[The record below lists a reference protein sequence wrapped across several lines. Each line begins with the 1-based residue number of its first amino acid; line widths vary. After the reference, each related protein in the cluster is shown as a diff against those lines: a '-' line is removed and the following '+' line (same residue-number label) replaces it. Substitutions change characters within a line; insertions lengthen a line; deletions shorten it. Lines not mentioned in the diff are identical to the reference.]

1 MITSRIYR
9 DGVLEKEVPFDPDHV
24 DLCRAAEEHRIWID
38 VVDPSDEE
46 LTTLQRSLRLHEL
59 SIEDSRTW
67 GQRSKLEFY
76 EDYVFLVAHGVEM
89 GRQEEVIDSELHM
102 FAGER
107 FYVLTIRREPLY
119 EFRRAI
125 ERIGRS
131 PNHVREGIG
140 FHMYVLL
147 DEIVDGYLDAVEA
160 LEDLGDDV
168 EERIF
173 SDEGDTALQERIFH
187 LKHRVARFRRA
198 AAPLREVI
206 DRLMEHEDVAS
217 PALLPYYRDVLDHL
231 IRSLELIDNIR
242 ELLTSGLEAILAQAS
257 NRLNVVM
264 KQLSAWAAIILVPT
278 LIAGIYGMNFRHMP
292 ELDWRF
298 GYPLA
303 LGMMGVSALLLFRA
317 FRRRDWF

>member
-9 DGVLEKEVPFDPDHV
+9 DGVLEKECPFDPADV
-24 DLCRAAEEHRIWID
+24 EACRAAKDHRIWID
-38 VVDPSDEE
+38 VVDPSEEE
-46 LTTLQRSLRLHEL
+46 LTTLQKSLRLHEL
-59 SIEDSRTW
+59 TIEDSRTW
-67 GQRSKLEFY
+67 GQRSKVEFY
-76 EDYVFLVAHGVEM
+76 EDYVFLVAHGVEI
-89 GRQEEVIDSELHM
+89 GRQEELIDSELHL

-125 ERIGRS
+125 ERIERS

-140 FHMYVLL
+140 FLVYVLL

-168 EERIF
+168 EERVF
-173 SDEGDTALQERIFH
+173 TEEPGKALQERIFH

-198 AAPLREVI
+198 AVPLREVI
-206 DRLMEHEDVAS
+206 DLLIEHEDVVTPS
-217 PALLPYYRDVLDHL
+217 LIPYYRDVLDHL

-242 ELLTSGLEAILAQAS
+242 DLLTSALEAILAQAS

-264 KQLSAWAAIILVPT
+264 KQLSGWAAIILIPT

-292 ELDWRF
+292 ELDWRL

-303 LGMMGVSALLLFRA
+303 LGMMAAAAFALYRA
-317 FRRRDWF
+317 FRRRGWL